1 MKFRSLLA
9 LLAGLTVTMTVGGEL
24 VTRLIAGP
32 PPQTSPAVVTPPP
45 PQTVVII
52 PMTTVP
58 ATTTT
63 SLPNAPKTAHEAL
76 QADLSTLVAPDTPCQ
91 EWAGLV
97 LEVGW
102 PPEELVNV
110 LEEMWQESRCQPGV
124 VNQRNMADHGLM
136 QLNEV
141 WRDEFEAQF
150 GPWEQVTDPR
160 LNLSMALEIWRWHD
174 AHRGC
179 GWEPWNRPCR

>member
-9 LLAGLTVTMTVGGEL
+9 LFAGLTLTMTIGGQL

-32 PPQTSPAVVTPPP
+32 PPQTSPAVITPPP
-45 PQTVVII
+45 PRTVVITPI
-52 PMTTVP
+52 ETTVAP
-58 ATTTT
+58 TTTPP
-63 SLPNAPKTAHEAL
+63 LPPETAHDAM
-76 QADLSTLVAPDTPCQ
+76 QADLGTLIAPDTPCQ
-91 EWAGLV
+91 EWAALA

-102 PPEELVNV
+102 PPEELEN
-110 LEEMWQESRCQPGV
+110 LLDEMWSESRCQPNV

-160 LNLSMALEIWRWHD
+160 LNLAMALEIWRWHQD
-174 AHRGC
+174 HRGC
-179 GWEPWNRPCR
+179 GWEPWNRPC

>member
-9 LLAGLTVTMTVGGEL
+9 LFAGLTLTMTVGGQL

-32 PPQTSPAVVTPPP
+32 PPQTSPAVITPPP
-45 PQTVVII
+45 PRTVVITPI
-52 PMTTVP
+52 ETTAAP
-58 ATTTT
+58 TTTPP
-63 SLPNAPKTAHEAL
+63 LPPETAHDAM
-76 QADLSTLVAPDTPCQ
+76 QADLGTLIAPDTPCQ
-91 EWAGLV
+91 EWAALA
-97 LEVGW
+97 LDVGW
-102 PPEELVNV
+102 PPEQLGN
-110 LEEMWQESRCQPGV
+110 LLDEMWSESRCQPGV

-160 LNLSMALEIWRWHD
+160 LNLAMALEIWRWHQE
-174 AHRGC
+174 HRGC
-179 GWEPWNRPCR
+179 GWEPWNRPC